1 MPVVP
6 TYPGVYVQEIPSG
19 VRTITSASTSIAAF
33 VGWTRSGPVNRPVR
47 LSSWADYERRFGGF
61 DGDSDLSY
69 AVHQFFLNGGTDAYV
84 VRVAKDAS
92 AASISLPG
100 AEGKGQVLGIEAL
113 DDGSAGNEIHVE
125 VSYGAP
131 DLDGTFSLR
140 IEHRPSSD
148 PGAARVERFDGLS
161 MRSTHPRYVERVVG
175 AGSSLVVASR
185 LVATG
190 FEAGGTTG
198 GSIDTTAV
206 SNALATDD
214 QTALR
219 IQVDGGDPV
228 TLTWTSGNLGGP
240 DRLADLLALLP
251 TLASSAGVS
260 ISANLD
266 GDQVELRS
274 ATPGEES
281 SLVVLGAGPSDAATL
296 LGLTVAKGAARFDG
310 SAAIRP
316 VPGPA
321 PGRLAGAPMAV
332 DPTVNAT
339 LDLGLVLDG
348 AAIPVQVTAT
358 GIDTGATGEALL
370 QSIAAAV
377 QGAVRAA
384 RPSLPAFSGFVAE
397 VLLDSGSANNFVRL
411 SSGTRGEGSSV
422 RVLATGNAAD
432 DATLTELGF
441 IGSGSSIEDGADL
454 LLTGGDEQPFGESDH
469 LSVFDASRSERR
481 GIYALESVETFNLIA
496 LPGITNRDVLGA
508 VAAYCQERQAFMIV
522 DAPVTGGG
530 DSVQSM
536 VAAASDGSL
545 PATDHAAVYFP
556 WLYVADRERDGVPRL
571 CPPSG
576 TMAGIYART
585 DAQRGLW
592 KTPAG
597 IDTPLLGVQ
606 SLAYELTDPE
616 NGMLNPLG
624 VNCLRR
630 FPAVGMVPW
639 GGRTLR
645 GADQLASEYKY
656 ASIRRLALNIEQSI
670 QRGTQWVVFE
680 PNDEPLWAQIRLN
693 VGAFMDSL
701 FRQGAFQGAK
711 ASDAYFVHCD
721 AKTNPQYDID
731 RGIVNIVVGFAPLK
745 PVEFVVISIQQQ
757 AGTAPND

>member
-33 VGWTRSGPVNRPVR
+33 VGWTRSGPVGRPVR
-47 LSSWADYERRFGGF
+47 LSSWADFERRFGGF

-84 VRVAKDAS
+84 ARVAKDAS
-92 AASISLPG
+92 AASTTLAG
-100 AEGKGQVLGIEAL
+100 AAGKGQVLGIEAL
-113 DDGSAGNEIHVE
+113 DEGSAGNEIRVE
-125 VSYGAP
+125 VSHPSP

-140 IEHRPSSD
+140 VEHRPASD

-161 MRSTHPRYVERVVG
+161 MRTTHPRFVERIVG
-175 AGSSLVVASR
+175 GSSSLVTATR
-185 LVATG
+185 LVDAG
-190 FEAGGTTG
+190 FETGGTRG
-198 GSIDTTAV
+198 GAIDATAV
-206 SNALATDD
+206 SASLATDD
-214 QTALR
+214 HTALR
-219 IQVDGGDPV
+219 IQVDGGDP
-228 TLTWTSGNLGGP
+228 LTIEWTSGDLPGP
-240 DRLADLLALLP
+240 DRLADLLAHLVSEAGTGGVTITA
-251 TLASSAGVS
+251 TLVG
-260 ISANLD
+260 N
-266 GDQVELRS
+266 QVEIRS
-274 ATPGEES
+274 ATVSEDS
-281 SLVVLGAGPSDAATL
+281 AVLVLGAGPSDAATL
-296 LGLTVAKGAARFDG
+296 LGLTAAKGAARFDG
-310 SAAIRP
+310 SSAIRP
-316 VPGPA
+316 VPGPG
-321 PGRLAGAPMAV
+321 PGRLQGETLV
-332 DPTVNAT
+332 SDPTVSAT
-339 LDLGLVLDG
+339 LDFGVVLDG
-348 AAIPVQVTAT
+348 APLPVEVTAT
-358 GIDTGATGEALL
+358 GIDTVATGEALL
-370 QSIAAAV
+370 QSIAQAM
-377 QGAVRAA
+377 QDAVRAA
-384 RPSLPAFSGFVAE
+384 RPSLAAFAGFSAEAVWDGPSISGY
-397 VLLDSGSANNFVRL
+397 LLL
-411 SSGTRGEGSSV
+411 SSGTGGEGSSV
-422 RVLATGNAAD
+422 RVVTTGNATD
-432 DATLTELGF
+432 DATLGDLGLL
-441 IGSGSSIEDGADL
+441 GTATALDGEDL
-454 LLTGGDEQPFGESDH
+454 LLTGGDEQPFAESDQ
-469 LSVFDASRSERR
+469 LAVFDASRAERR
-481 GIYALESVETFNLIA
+481 GIYALESVEAFNLLC
-496 LPGITNRDVLGA
+496 LPGITNRDVLAA
-508 VAAYCQERQAFMIV
+508 VAAYAQERGAFMIV

-530 DSVQSM
+530 DSVERM
-536 VAAASDGSL
+536 VAAATDSSL

-571 CPPSG
+571 CPPCG

-670 QRGTQWVVFE
+670 VRGTQWVVFE